1 MKLEQ
6 NLERLEVRLRPNIA
20 EENELIEALAELDG
34 KYGAKNELMR
44 QCVMR
49 GFLLLKQKMQ
59 SVSGSESEVGAIDAL
74 AHAISG
80 GEVGYRAVKTY
91 LHARQQMAKVAKAE
105 GATSVAPIAP
115 LQAPDAVDLVPVVQ
129 PVVQPAVQAQV
140 ALHAESGATSPKEG
154 QERIEAGSENALPHG
169 SEQAALSV
177 ASAVE
182 PVVEVAK
189 KRPVPDWSNLRTVAG
204 SVGGGGDLGGP
215 NEAEQQ

>member
-105 GATSVAPIAP
+105 GATSVAPVAP
-115 LQAPDAVDLVPVVQ
+115 LQAPDAVDLV

-154 QERIEAGSENALPHG
+154 QERIEAGSEEALPQG

>member
-105 GATSVAPIAP
+105 GATSVAPVAP
-115 LQAPDAVDLVPVVQ
+115 LQAPDAVDLVPA
-129 PVVQPAVQAQV
+129 VQPAVQAQV
-140 ALHAESGATSPKEG
+140 ALHAESGATTRKEG
-154 QERIEAGSENALPHG
+154 QELVEAGSDEALPHG

-177 ASAVE
+177 ASADE

-204 SVGGGGDLGGP
+204 SVGGGGDLGGQ
-215 NEAEQQ
+215 NEAE